1 MSAMFEEVVTMVFW
15 SSWFSSFTIELAVMF
30 SKLSHGVVGVLRT
43 DLALAKACQNELGHS
58 QLVCSD
64 LHNHTDIEV
73 LVQKRV
79 NMFEMYGDIMSQVP
93 TVIYAV
99 LAGSLADR
107 FGRKPLMVAAILGQI
122 LEGVALLVNK
132 IWFTELRLE
141 YLWFT
146 NIYEML
152 GGGAIWYLAVYG
164 FAADITTV
172 EERASRMARFD
183 GFEQL
188 AFIVGNS
195 LSPVLFTYLGY
206 EGAFG

>member
-1 MSAMFEEVVTMVFW
+1 MFAELTSKLFW
-15 SSWFSSFTIELAVMF
+15 TTWLSSFTIEFAVMF
-30 SKLSHGVVGVLRT
+30 SKMSHGVVGVLRT
-43 DLALAKACQNELGHS
+43 ELAIAKVCQNELGHS
-58 QLVCSD
+58 EYICSD
-64 LHNHTDIEV
+64 LHNHTDIEI

-79 NMFEMYGDIMSQVP
+79 NMFDMYGDIMSQVP

-99 LAGSLADR
+99 LAGSLSDK
-107 FGRKPLMVAAILGQI
+107 FGRKPLMIAAILGQI
-122 LEGVALLVNK
+122 LEGVALLVNQ

-141 YLWFT
+141 FLWAT
-146 NIYEML
+146 NIYDMM

-164 FAADITTV
+164 FAADITSV
-172 EERASRMARFD
+172 EDRASRMARFD

-195 LSPVLFTYLGY
+195 LSPVLFNCLGY

>member
-164 FAADITTV
+164 WAADITSP

-183 GFEQL
+183 GFEQA
-188 AFIVGNS
+188 AFIIGNS
-195 LSPVLFTYLGY
+195 LSPVLFRNLGY
-206 EGAFG
+206 EGTFG